1 MTTDTVK
8 YSSEKLAEFK
18 QILSEKLEDVQGQI
32 EDKKASVKNRKEQ
45 VAQSNLGFSEGSRH
59 FQQQAKNKQLIRR
72 LQHKARELKA
82 ALGRIEDETYG
93 VCDRTGKL
101 IREAR
106 LQAMPTARFDI
117 VRKV

>member
-1 MTTDTVK
+1 MATDTVK
-8 YSSEKLAEFK
+8 YSAEKLAEFK
-18 QILSEKLEDVQGQI
+18 QILSEKLAEVQERM
-32 EDKKASVKNRKEQ
+32 EDKKASVDDRKTQ

-82 ALGRIEDETYG
+82 ALARVEDETYG
-93 VCDRTGKL
+93 VCDRTGQL

-117 VRKV
+117 AQRK

>member
-1 MTTDTVK
+1 MIMDTVK

-18 QILSEKLEDVQGQI
+18 QILSEKLAEVQEQLT
-32 EDKKASVKNRKEQ
+32 DKKTSVDKRKTQ
-45 VAQSNLGFSEGSRH
+45 VAESNLGFSEGSRH

-82 ALGRIEDETYG
+82 ALGRIEEETYG
-93 VCDRTGKL
+93 ICERSGEL

-106 LQAMPTARFDI
+106 LQAMPIARFDI
-117 VRKV
+117 VRKE